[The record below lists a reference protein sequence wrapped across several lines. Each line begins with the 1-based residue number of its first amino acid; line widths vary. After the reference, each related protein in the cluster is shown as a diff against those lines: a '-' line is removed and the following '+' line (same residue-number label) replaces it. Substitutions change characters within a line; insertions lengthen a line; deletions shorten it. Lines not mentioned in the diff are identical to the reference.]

1 MADSKYQLALQI
13 VGMVDASLGKSV
25 QMTKKQMRD
34 LAKAA
39 AQASGQAVSVN
50 EAFSKASPGID
61 TMWGGMTKAAGTAVN
76 AAKLAAGAVTA
87 LGSASTMVGA
97 DFESSMSSWA
107 ATAQATKEEY
117 VAAKAA
123 AMEMGRSTSKTASES
138 ANALEYMALAGWSVE
153 KSIKGLPSVL
163 KLSEATALEL
173 ATTSDLVTDSM
184 SATGVEVDNLSHYL
198 DVVAMANNKSNQTA
212 QQLMEAYIS
221 VGGTM
226 KNLNVPIE
234 ESATVLGMLANRGI
248 KGSEAGNALNAVINN
263 MTTRFGKA
271 GKMMDKLG
279 LSAFDSEGKFKGL
292 KQTFLELNERLEG
305 MSEEERNLALA
316 SLGGKEHTDALNDI
330 MQGLTTTLADGRTEW
345 DALADSLNNCNGALE
360 RMADTKLDN
369 LQGDFAKA
377 TSAMQDDAIRMYDVF
392 KEPMREAVQEG
403 TKWIGDF
410 GKVAEETFTEK
421 LPTIRRELL
430 DGKDALTEF
439 TEPAIATAK
448 FLAENGD
455 KVVGAIVGIGTAITT
470 LKVAKEVTTG
480 LAGIQGFIAAMAS
493 NPVTAAIGGVALL
506 GGAVAGILA
515 QEKIAAKQAAKNNLA
530 KHFGDITLSLEDL
543 KDVSKSILGAEL
555 FENLTASMEEMEK
568 LGTISDKLTDASKK
582 INRITW
588 KIGAGFSLTDT
599 DSADLKTSIDTM
611 VNESLAAIEQA
622 RYTAHVSVTAL
633 FGQGNEKGEKILSEL
648 NGMYESINGEVQALG
663 EQLGKAYNDAMEDG
677 ILDTDE
683 AMLIQRLQEQLATIT
698 NEVSQAQ
705 SKAKLERIKLEYSGK
720 ELDPETFQNLQR
732 EINDTVQ
739 KMADDARTSH
749 QFQLGALEIKFGR
762 GEIDQESFDAAKKDI
777 DDALM
782 ERLGELNQTSFD
794 YSMDTIMESYK
805 GEVDAFA
812 EKVPGILEEAIGKMQ
827 GGTFGLDA
835 FSGTDLQNAFGV
847 DRATQ
852 DAVKQLLDG
861 MEPQISEMKAKAEE
875 YREAGK
881 AIPETLQEGL
891 NEVAALEALSGDFDA
906 MYEVLGKA
914 AAENSEYQSALD
926 TLREQGAEIP
936 VTLGESM
943 TSHKDELDRAA
954 RQLRVDAA
962 TSLDSEFSSPFSV
975 TADVNVN
982 FRPISTII
990 GAEATSKT
998 GIKKHASGGIVRSPE
1013 LSWIG
1018 EGGDDEGIIPIN
1030 RSQRAAEL
1038 YNQVGQE
1045 LAAAGNTGIGA
1056 TGGAANVT
1064 YAPVFQISGSA
1075 NESDLRKV
1083 TAESYQQFKSYM
1095 QRFMRDNVRL
1105 SY

>member
-97 DFESSMSSWA
+97 DFESAMSSWA
-107 ATAQATKEEY
+107 ATARATKEEY

-153 KSIKGLPSVL
+153 DSIKGLPSVL
-163 KLSEATALEL
+163 KLSEATALDL

-184 SATGVEVDNLSHYL
+184 SATGVAVDGLSHYL
-198 DVVAMANNKSNQTA
+198 DVAAMANNKSNQTA

-221 VGGTM
+221 VGGVM

-345 DALADSLNNCNGALE
+345 DALEDSLNNCSGALE

-369 LQGDFAKA
+369 LKGDFSKM

-506 GGAVAGILA
+506 GGAVAGIIT

-555 FENLTASMEEMEK
+555 FENLSESMKELEK
-568 LGTISDKLTDASKK
+568 MDVISEKLTDASKK

-588 KIGAGFSLTDT
+588 KVGSGFSLTET
-599 DSADLKTSIDTM
+599 DSADLKNSIDTM
-611 VNESLAAIEQA
+611 VNESLAAVEQG

-633 FGQGNEKGEKILSEL
+633 FGQGNEKGEKILNEL
-648 NGMYESINGEVQALG
+648 NGMYEGINSEVQALG
-663 EQLGKAYNDAMEDG
+663 EQLGKAYSDAMEDG
-677 ILDTDE
+677 IVDMDE
-683 AMLIQRLQEQLATIT
+683 AKLIQELQEKLASIT
-698 NEVSQAQ
+698 NEVTQAQ
-705 SKAKLERIKLEYSGK
+705 SEARLERISLKYSG
-720 ELDPETFQNLQR
+720 ETLTAETFENLQR
-732 EINDTVQ
+732 EISDQIESMSENYND
-739 KMADDARTSH
+739 AYEYN
-749 QFQLGALEIKFGR
+749 LGALKIKLNR
-762 GEIDQESFDAAKKDI
+762 GEITQDSYDELKADLDSQLQTNL
-777 DDALM
+777 DALT
-782 ERLGELNQTSFD
+782 EKGFNYSLETVESSYREEL
-794 YSMDTIMESYK
+794 
-805 GEVDAFA
+805 DAFA

-827 GGTFGLDA
+827 GGMDGIEVFNGPVLDK
-835 FSGTDLQNAFGV
+835 SFGV
-847 DRATQ
+847 DQATQ
-852 DAVKQLLDG
+852 DAVRQLLDN
-861 MEPQISEMKAKAEE
+861 MEPQIAEMREKAEE
-875 YREAGK
+875 YRAAGEEIPK
-881 AIPETLQEGL
+881 ALQEGL
-891 NEVAALEALSGDFDA
+891 NDVTALEALTGDVAA
-906 MYEVLGKA
+906 MNKVLGDA
-914 AAENSEYQSALD
+914 IAENDEYQN
-926 TLREQGAEIP
+926 TLNTLEEQGAFIP
-936 VTLGESM
+936 KALGDSI
-943 TSHKDELDRAA
+943 TSHKDELDRSA
-954 RQLRVDAA
+954 RQLRADAA
-962 TSLDSEFSSPFSV
+962 ASLDREFSSPFSIS
-975 TADVNVN
+975 ADVNVN

-1045 LAAAGNTGIGA
+1045 LAAAGNTGIGT
-1056 TGGAANVT
+1056 TGGAVNVT

-1083 TAESYQQFKSYM
+1083 TAESYQQFKNYM
-1095 QRFMRDNVRL
+1095 QRFVRDNVRL

>member
-61 TMWGGMTKAAGTAVN
+61 TMWGGMTKAAGTAIN

-87 LGSASTMVGA
+87 LGTASTMVGA
-97 DFESSMSSWA
+97 DFESAMSSWA
-107 ATAQATKEEY
+107 ATARATKEEY
-117 VAAKAA
+117 AAAKAA
-123 AMEMGRSTSKTASES
+123 SMEMGRSTSKTAAES

-153 KSIKGLPSVL
+153 DSIKGLPPVL
-163 KLSEATALEL
+163 RLSEATALDL

-184 SATGVEVDNLSHYL
+184 SATGVAVDGLSHYL
-198 DVVAMANNKSNQTA
+198 DVAAMANNKSNQTA

-221 VGGTM
+221 VGGVM

-345 DALADSLNNCNGALE
+345 DALEDSLNNCSGALE
-360 RMADTKLDN
+360 RMADTKIDN

-410 GKVAEETFTEK
+410 GKTAEETFTEK

-506 GGAVAGILA
+506 GGAVAGIIT

-555 FENLTASMEEMEK
+555 FENLSESMKELEK
-568 LGTISDKLTDASKK
+568 MDVISEKLTDASKK

-588 KIGAGFSLTDT
+588 KVGSGFSLTET
-599 DSADLKTSIDTM
+599 DSADLKNSIDTM
-611 VNESLAAIEQA
+611 VNESLAAVEQA

-633 FGQGNEKGEKILSEL
+633 FGQGNEKGEKILNEL
-648 NGMYESINGEVQALG
+648 NGMYEGINSEVQALG
-663 EQLGKAYNDAMEDG
+663 EQLGKAYSDAMEDG
-677 ILDTDE
+677 IVDMDE
-683 AMLIQRLQEQLATIT
+683 AKLIQELQEKLASIT
-698 NEVSQAQ
+698 NEVTQAQ
-705 SKAKLERIKLEYSGK
+705 SEARLERISLKYSG
-720 ELDPETFQNLQR
+720 ETLTAETFENLQR
-732 EINDTVQ
+732 EISDQIESMSENYND
-739 KMADDARTSH
+739 AYEYN
-749 QFQLGALEIKFGR
+749 LGALKIKLNR
-762 GEIDQESFDAAKKDI
+762 GEITQDSYDELKADLDSQLQTNL
-777 DDALM
+777 DALT
-782 ERLGELNQTSFD
+782 EKGFNYSLETVESSYREEL
-794 YSMDTIMESYK
+794 
-805 GEVDAFA
+805 DAFA

-827 GGTFGLDA
+827 GGMDGIEAFNGPVLDK
-835 FSGTDLQNAFGV
+835 SFGV
-847 DRATQ
+847 DQATQ
-852 DAVKQLLDG
+852 DAVRQLLDN
-861 MEPQISEMKAKAEE
+861 MEPQIAEMREKAEE
-875 YREAGK
+875 YRAAGEEIPK
-881 AIPETLQEGL
+881 ALQEGL
-891 NEVAALEALSGDFDA
+891 NDVTALEALTGDAAA
-906 MYEVLGKA
+906 MNKVLGDA
-914 AAENSEYQSALD
+914 IAENDEYQN
-926 TLREQGAEIP
+926 TLNTLEEQGAFIP
-936 VTLGESM
+936 KALGDAI
-943 TSHKDELDRAA
+943 TNHKDELDRAA

>member
-61 TMWGGMTKAAGTAVN
+61 AMWGGMTKAAGTAAN

-87 LGSASTMVGA
+87 LGTASTMVGA

-153 KSIKGLPSVL
+153 DSIKGLPSVL

-184 SATGVEVDNLSHYL
+184 SATGVAVDGLSHYL

-279 LSAFDSEGKFKGL
+279 LSAFDGDGKFKGL
-292 KQTFLELNERLEG
+292 KQTFIELNDKLEG

-345 DALADSLNNCNGALE
+345 DALADSLDNCNGALE
-360 RMADTKLDN
+360 RMADTKIDN

-439 TEPAIATAK
+439 TEPAIATAR

-455 KVVGAIVGIGTAITT
+455 KVVGTIVGIGTAITT
-470 LKVAKEVTTG
+470 LKVAKEVTSG

-493 NPVTAAIGGVALL
+493 NPATAAIGGVALL
-506 GGAVAGILA
+506 GGAIAGIVV

-555 FENLTASMEEMEK
+555 FENLSESMKELEK
-568 LGTISDKLTDASKK
+568 MDVISEKLTDASKK

-611 VNESLAAIEQA
+611 VNESLAAVEQA

-633 FGQGNEKGEKILSEL
+633 FGQGNEKGEKILNEL
-648 NGMYESINGEVQALG
+648 NGLYEGIDSEVQALG
-663 EQLGKAYNDAMEDG
+663 EQLGKAYSDAMEDG
-677 ILDTDE
+677 IVDMDE
-683 AMLIQRLQEQLATIT
+683 AKLIQELQEKLASIT

-705 SKAKLERIKLEYSGK
+705 SEARLERINLKYSGK
-720 ELDPETFQNLQR
+720 TLTAETFENLQR
-732 EINDTVQ
+732 EISDQIESMSENYND
-739 KMADDARTSH
+739 AYEYN
-749 QFQLGALEIKFGR
+749 LGALKIKLSR
-762 GEIDQESFDAAKKDI
+762 GEITQDSYDELKADLDSQLQTNL
-777 DDALM
+777 DALT
-782 ERLGELNQTSFD
+782 EKGFNYSLETVESSYREEL
-794 YSMDTIMESYK
+794 
-805 GEVDAFA
+805 DAFA

-827 GGTFGLDA
+827 GGMDGIEAFNGPVLDK
-835 FSGTDLQNAFGV
+835 SFGV
-847 DRATQ
+847 DQATQ
-852 DAVKQLLDG
+852 DAVRQLLDN
-861 MEPQISEMKAKAEE
+861 MEPQIAEMRKKAEE
-875 YREAGK
+875 YRAAGEEIPK
-881 AIPETLQEGL
+881 ALQEGL
-891 NEVAALEALSGDFDA
+891 NDVTALEALTGDVTA
-906 MYEVLGKA
+906 MNKVLGDA
-914 AAENSEYQSALD
+914 IAENDEYQN
-926 TLREQGAEIP
+926 TLNTLEEQGAFIP
-936 VTLGESM
+936 KALGDSI

-954 RQLRVDAA
+954 RQLRADAA
-962 TSLDSEFSSPFSV
+962 SAIDSEFSSPFSV
-975 TADVNVN
+975 SADVNVN
-982 FRPISTII
+982 FRPISTVI
-990 GAEATSKT
+990 GARASGK
-998 GIKKHASGGIVRSPE
+998 IKEHASGGIVRSPE

-1030 RSQRAAEL
+1030 RSQRAADL

-1045 LAAAGNTGIGA
+1045 LAAAGNTGIS
-1056 TGGAANVT
+1056 GGGQSIT
-1064 YAPVFQISGSA
+1064 YAPVINISGSA
-1075 NESDLRKV
+1075 SKSDVVSALS
-1083 TAESYQQFKSYM
+1083 ESYSTFLNYM
-1095 QRFMRDNVRL
+1095 NRYKRDSVRL

>member
-1 MADSKYQLALQI
+1 
-13 VGMVDASLGKSV
+13 
-25 QMTKKQMRD
+25 
-34 LAKAA
+34 
-39 AQASGQAVSVN
+39 
-50 EAFSKASPGID
+50 
-61 TMWGGMTKAAGTAVN
+61 
-76 AAKLAAGAVTA
+76 
-87 LGSASTMVGA
+87 
-97 DFESSMSSWA
+97 
-107 ATAQATKEEY
+107 
-117 VAAKAA
+117 
-123 AMEMGRSTSKTASES
+123 
-138 ANALEYMALAGWSVE
+138 
-153 KSIKGLPSVL
+153 
-163 KLSEATALEL
+163 
-173 ATTSDLVTDSM
+173 
-184 SATGVEVDNLSHYL
+184 
-198 DVVAMANNKSNQTA
+198 
-212 QQLMEAYIS
+212 
-221 VGGTM
+221 
-226 KNLNVPIE
+226 
-234 ESATVLGMLANRGI
+234 
-248 KGSEAGNALNAVINN
+248 
-263 MTTRFGKA
+263 
-271 GKMMDKLG
+271 
-279 LSAFDSEGKFKGL
+279 
-292 KQTFLELNERLEG
+292 
-305 MSEEERNLALA
+305 
-316 SLGGKEHTDALNDI
+316 

-430 DGKDALTEF
+430 DGKDALIEF
-439 TEPAIATAK
+439 TEPAIATAR
-448 FLAENGD
+448 FMAENGD

-470 LKVAKEVTTG
+470 LKVAKEVTSG

-663 EQLGKAYNDAMEDG
+663 EQLGKAYSDAMKDG
-677 ILDTDE
+677 IVDMNE
-683 AMLIQRLQEQLATIT
+683 AEVIRGLQEKIATIT
-698 NEVSQAQ
+698 NELTQAQ

-732 EINDTVQ
+732 EINDTAQ
-739 KMADDARTSH
+739 KMADDARTAH
-749 QFQLGALEIKFGR
+749 EFQLEALEVKFGR

-794 YSMDTIMESYK
+794 YSMGTIMESYK
-805 GEVDAFA
+805 EEVDAFV

-861 MEPQISEMKAKAEE
+861 MQPQIDEMRSKAKEFE
-875 YREAGK
+875 DAGK
-881 AIPETLQEGL
+881 EIPASLQKGLKDVET
-891 NEVAALEALSGDFDA
+891 LEALGGDFEA
-906 MYEVLGKA
+906 IYKVLDTA
-914 AAENSEYQSALD
+914 IAENSEYEN
-926 TLREQGAEIP
+926 TLSQLEKQGAMIP
-936 VTLGESM
+936 QTLSDSM
-943 TSHKDELDRAA
+943 RSRKDEIDRAA
-954 RQLRVDAA
+954 RQLRADAA
-962 TSLDSEFSSPFSV
+962 SAIDSEFSSPFSV
-975 TADVNVN
+975 SADVNVN
-982 FRPISTII
+982 FRPISTVI
-990 GAEATSKT
+990 GARASGK
-998 GIKKHASGGIVRSPE
+998 IKEHASGGIVRSPE

-1045 LAAAGNTGIGA
+1045 LAAAGNTGIS
-1056 TGGAANVT
+1056 GGGQSIT
-1064 YAPVFQISGSA
+1064 YAPVINISGSA
-1075 NESDLRKV
+1075 SKSDVVSALS
-1083 TAESYQQFKSYM
+1083 ESYSTFLSYM
-1095 QRFMRDNVRL
+1095 NRYKRDSVRL